1 MLTLL
6 ALATALLRAPII
18 GRRAAVAGAGAALL
32 SPSLPALAADD
43 SSWAEHT
50 GAFDFSSWAASPAL
64 PGFAYQKLRAGSG
77 DRPKQFQLAT
87 VNYVMYLP
95 DGKKVDSQDGWAFRI
110 GVKGLGRGS
119 QTVNDVKTIAG
130 FENIVASLTPGSR
143 VAVKIPPESAYGA
156 TGSTYPPVPA
166 ASPVV
171 AYIELVSLGN
181 IKGDKP
187 RLNPDDNYSAD

>member
-6 ALATALLRAPII
+6 TLATALLRAPPI

-32 SPSLPALAADD
+32 SPALPALAADD

-50 GAFDFSSWAASPAL
+50 GAFDFSAWQQSPAL
-64 PGFAYQKLRAGSG
+64 PGFAYQKLRAGAG
-77 DRPKQFQLAT
+77 DRPKQFQSVI

-95 DGKKVDSQDGWAFRI
+95 DGKKVDSQDGWSFRI

-130 FENIVASLTPGSR
+130 FENVVASLTPGSR

>member
-1 MLTLL
+1 
-6 ALATALLRAPII
+6 
-18 GRRAAVAGAGAALL
+18 
-32 SPSLPALAADD
+32 
-43 SSWAEHT
+43 
-50 GAFDFSSWAASPAL
+50 
-64 PGFAYQKLRAGSG
+64 
-77 DRPKQFQLAT
+77 
-87 VNYVMYLP
+87 MYLP

-130 FENIVASLTPGSR
+130 FENIVASLTPGAR

-181 IKGDKP
+181 IKGDNDFTIDHCLPIPSLGACIMTLDMSAEPYDERAAIKVRLLRAP
-187 RLNPDDNYSAD
+187 RQCLFLHVFNMH